1 MRLLAL
7 DTCLN
12 ACSVALVQ
20 DGDVLAVLSEPMS
33 RGHQERLALMVRE
46 VLAAAGAGFDSLDRI
61 AVTLGPGSFTGLRV
75 GMAFAKG
82 LGAALSIPVIGVG
95 TLEALAASVP
105 NASEVAAIVG
115 GKRGQAFLQIFR
127 GGAALTEPA
136 NVAVE
141 TLAEVIAP
149 LGPDAVLAG
158 PGVDLLFALRPTA
171 PVRRL
176 EAADPAAIA
185 RLARTRA
192 PGSLSPLYLRA
203 PDAKLPGGVDP

>member
-12 ACSVALVQ
+12 ACSVALVR
-20 DGDVLAVLSEPMS
+20 DDAVLSVASEPMS

-46 VLAAAGAGFDSLDRI
+46 VMAAADAGFDSLDRI

-75 GMAFAKG
+75 GLAFAKG

-95 TLEALAASVP
+95 TLEALAASAP
-105 NASEVAAIVG
+105 EAEEVAAIVG

-127 GGAALTEPA
+127 AGAALSAPA

-141 TLAEVIAP
+141 ALEAALGP
-149 LGPDAVLAG
+149 LGPQATLVG
-158 PGVDLLFALRPTA
+158 PGVDLLTALRPAA
-171 PVRRL
+171 PSRRL

-192 PGSLSPLYLRA
+192 PGGLSPLYLRA
-203 PDAKLPGGVDP
+203 PDAKLPGGIDP